1 MDNPLSVFNW
11 PGHLIGIIRDETTPG
26 GSLICQNED
35 DAIAI
40 MVMLKQKGVDCYYA
54 GSDAV
59 TGEAAVRVVEK
70 DMHKAQRLCN
80 LPVQGKKA
88 QPSCITCASIVFGAF
103 ILIVGCY
110 VLLAAQAISGVT

>member
-11 PGHLIGIIRDETTPG
+11 MGHLVSIVRDETTPG
-26 GSLICQNED
+26 GSLICANED

-40 MVMLKQKGVDCYYA
+40 MTMLKSKGVGCYYA

-70 DMHKAQRLCN
+70 DIHKAQRLCN
-80 LPVQGKKA
+80 LPVQDKKA
-88 QPSCITCASIVFGAF
+88 QPGCFNCMSIIFGV
-103 ILIVGCY
+103 IVLVVGCY
-110 VLLAAQAISGVT
+110 ALLAAQAMSGVT